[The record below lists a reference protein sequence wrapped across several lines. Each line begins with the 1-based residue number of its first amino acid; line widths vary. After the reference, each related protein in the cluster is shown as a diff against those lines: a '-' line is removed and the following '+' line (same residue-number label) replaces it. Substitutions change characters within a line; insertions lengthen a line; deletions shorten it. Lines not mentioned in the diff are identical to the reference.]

1 MFTNIVHT
9 YGWRVIQWV
18 NKVCDKLYV
27 CLVISQIFEADL
39 VRRNKIDDNELIVEG
54 IS

>member
-9 YGWRVIQWV
+9 YGWRVIQCV